1 MNSVGNE
8 FKTAQRLDNI
18 YDAEVSSHFHRVSG
32 VLIAG
37 LSKSAVPGV
46 AKPTGGGWATPP
58 VSSKQNYTPR
68 AVQHRKKSMQVYTA
82 HTAHSTQHCTMGFLD
97 DCVGYPKVQRLLCNS
112 LITD

>member
-1 MNSVGNE
+1 MGNE

-18 YDAEVSSHFHRVSG
+18 YSAEVSSHFHRISG

-58 VSSKQNYTPR
+58 SFEQTKLY
-68 AVQHRKKSMQVYTA
+68 AKSRSAQEEVHA
-82 HTAHSTQHCTMGFLD
+82 GVHSTQHCSMGFLD
-97 DCVGYPKVQRLLCNS
+97 DCVGSPKVQR
-112 LITD
+112 